1 MIDINGLAH
10 VNLTVNNFERCR
22 AFYKGLLSE
31 FGMECVFDGDDF
43 CYHVGARTAIGITS
57 AAPRFAGEVFQQ
69 DRIGLHHVCFRARS
83 KADVDAVHNLVKDL
97 GATVVSPPGPGKW
110 APGYY
115 YCLFE
120 DPDGIRLEVNHV
132 PGSGVLADDVTFA
145 PGQDYR

>member
-1 MIDINGLAH
+1 MLSRWRTYGHWYYQVQHLA
-10 VNLTVNNFERCR
+10 LQAKF
-22 AFYKGLLSE
+22 
-31 FGMECVFDGDDF
+31 
-43 CYHVGARTAIGITS
+43 
-57 AAPRFAGEVFQQ
+57 FQQ